1 MIPRCLGTFSS
12 LSVLDMQMNNLKGS
26 MPKTFSKGNAF
37 KTIKLNGNKLE
48 GPLPQSFSHCTKLE
62 VLDLGDN
69 NIEDTFPNWLET
81 LQELQVL
88 SLRSN
93 KLHGSITCTST
104 KHPFSKLRIFD
115 VSGNNFSGSLPTSC
129 IKNFEGMMNVNDNKT
144 GLQYMGNA
152 GYYNDSLVV
161 TMKGLSMELTR
172 ILTTFTTIDLSNNM
186 FEGEIPQLIGDL
198 SSLKRSQP
206 FKEWNHKYHSTIFE

>member
-1 MIPRCLGTFSS
+1 
-12 LSVLDMQMNNLKGS
+12 
-26 MPKTFSKGNAF
+26 
-37 KTIKLNGNKLE
+37 
-48 GPLPQSFSHCTKLE
+48 
-62 VLDLGDN
+62 
-69 NIEDTFPNWLET
+69 
-81 LQELQVL
+81 
-88 SLRSN
+88 
-93 KLHGSITCTST
+93 
-104 KHPFSKLRIFD
+104 
-115 VSGNNFSGSLPTSC
+115 
-129 IKNFEGMMNVNDNKT
+129 MMNVNDNKI